1 MKKAKQEL
9 SQDFKTDS
17 QFFPFGDLHRR
28 PLTGKGWVGWWGR
41 GGGDG
46 KGKGMFYKVWHPV
59 DDYWGTG
66 EGRMSYI
73 TVRAALTETDRSCHR
88 SAFLP
93 H

>member
-1 MKKAKQEL
+1 M
-9 SQDFKTDS
+9 
-17 QFFPFGDLHRR
+17 
-28 PLTGKGWVGWWGR
+28 
-41 GGGDG
+41 GGEG
-46 KGKGMFYKVWHPV
+46 KGKGMSYRVWHPV